1 MQEFKRFVLKQHG
14 LELTRK
20 SGRAI
25 ALLKDGEPLFTYF
38 LLVYVSGV
46 RMLEARAD
54 KKWGDNE
61 EYIKYKTETP
71 VLMINY
77 KM

>member
-1 MQEFKRFVLKQHG
+1 MSFSSLSG
-14 LELTRK
+14 LQYLTLI
-20 SGRAI
+20 S
-25 ALLKDGEPLFTYF
+25 PFFTYL

-61 EYIKYKTETP
+61 EYKKYKANTP
-71 VLMINY
+71 VLWLRFRG
-77 KM
+77 